1 MKQLSFRAKIMIVFI
16 TIGILQGGIMGY
28 FAYSH
33 ARSLIFN
40 NKKNE
45 MENMLEKINISV
57 TDKVSY
63 MTQLGQ
69 STATS
74 QIVRNNI
81 HSGEDYL
88 QVGRSKRNIAE
99 YFSSLVLLRIHFY
112 SSTISQKNKATANL

>member
-69 STATS
+69 STAARLCGIISTA
-74 QIVRNNI
+74 VRTTFRWGAASAI
-81 HSGEDYL
+81 
-88 QVGRSKRNIAE
+88 
-99 YFSSLVLLRIHFY
+99 
-112 SSTISQKNKATANL
+112 

>member
-1 MKQLSFRAKIMIVFI
+1 MIEKNMVTGGKGVKQLSFRAKIMIVFI

-69 STATS
+69 SKATS
-74 QIVRNNI
+74 QIVRKNI
-81 HSGEDYL
+81 YSGEGYL
-88 QVGRSKRNIAE
+88 QVGR
-99 YFSSLVLLRIHFY
+99 
-112 SSTISQKNKATANL
+112 ATC

>member
-63 MTQLGQ
+63 MTSWDRVRPPARLCGII
-69 STATS
+69 STA
-74 QIVRNNI
+74 VRTTFRWGAASAI
-81 HSGEDYL
+81 
-88 QVGRSKRNIAE
+88 
-99 YFSSLVLLRIHFY
+99 
-112 SSTISQKNKATANL
+112 

>member
-1 MKQLSFRAKIMIVFI
+1 
-16 TIGILQGGIMGY
+16 MGY

-40 NKKNE
+40 NQKNE

-57 TDKVSY
+57 TDKVSH

-69 STATS
+69 YGTTN

-88 QVGRSKRNIAE
+88 QGGAQQAQ
-99 YFSSLVLLRIHFY
+99 Y
-112 SSTISQKNKATANL
+112 S